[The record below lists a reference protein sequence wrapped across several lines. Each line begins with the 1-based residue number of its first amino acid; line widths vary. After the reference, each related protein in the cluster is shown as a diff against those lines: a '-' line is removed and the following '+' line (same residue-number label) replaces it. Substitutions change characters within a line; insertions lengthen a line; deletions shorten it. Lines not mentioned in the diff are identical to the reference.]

1 MGRRSK
7 GVNHAA
13 QISREAGG
21 SKDSQKHRRL
31 HWSEFSRFAAR
42 IGHTLEAVD
51 EAEDWM
57 LEFFVWFLV
66 AGAMKPGTLANYRAS
81 LSVIQGTAGQD
92 MSCSTRSRPLQ
103 LERRE
108 RHGKHRARTPQEFS
122 DLLAAAEKLGDD
134 GVVHVIRLMR
144 WLGLRMREALMCG
157 KSLEIWRDLIL
168 QGNRR
173 LPIERGAKNGRPRRT
188 EVLADHVEETLDAIN
203 AALAFCRD
211 RDFELITGCHDDLK
225 SAKARLKSRF
235 DQLPMRRELGSHSL
249 RFTYAVDFGNAA
261 LDRGVPPVEVLTQ
274 LSDRLGHGPSRVKM
288 ILDVYCWQIR
298 HRFPEK
304 IHLPSDFVPLEKTV
318 ARNREMP
325 VMASVNDRPQH
336 GNRAKHRRR
345 RPARGRRTQ
354 VNHTGF
360 QHDRKNN

>member
-1 MGRRSK
+1 M
-7 GVNHAA
+7 
-13 QISREAGG
+13 SREAGG

-31 HWSEFSRFAAR
+31 HWSEFSRFMAR

-66 AGAMKPGTLANYRAS
+66 AGDMKPGTLANYRAS
-81 LSVIQGTAGQD
+81 LSVIQGTAGQN
-92 MSCSTRSRPLQ
+92 MSCSTGSRALQ

-108 RHGKHRARTPQEFS
+108 RHGRHRARTPQEFNE
-122 DLLAAAEKLGDD
+122 LLAAAQKLDD
-134 GVVHVIRLMR
+134 GVVHVVRLMR

-157 KSLEIWRDLIL
+157 KSLQTWRDLIL
-168 QGNRR
+168 EGNRR

-188 EVLADHVEETLDAIN
+188 EVLAHHVEETLDAIN

-211 RDFELITGCHDDLK
+211 RDFELISGCNDDLK
-225 SAKARLKSRF
+225 SAKSRLKARF
-235 DQLPMRRELGSHSL
+235 DQLPMRKELGSHSL
-249 RFTYAVDFGNAA
+249 RFTYAVDFANAA

-304 IHLPSDFVPLEKTV
+304 IHLPSDFVSLRE
-318 ARNREMP
+318 ARKENAAMP
-325 VMASVNDRPQH
+325 AIASAGSRVQH
-336 GNRAKHRRR
+336 GNAWKHRRR
-345 RPARGRRTQ
+345 GPARGRRVRT
-354 VNHTGF
+354 NHAGP
-360 QHDRKNN
+360 

>member
-7 GVNHAA
+7 GVNDAA
-13 QISREAGG
+13 QKSREAGG
-21 SKDSQKHRRL
+21 SMESQKHRRL

-42 IGHTLEAVD
+42 IGHTLEAVN

-81 LSVIQGTAGQD
+81 LSVIQHVAGQD
-92 MSCSTRSRPLQ
+92 MSRSIRSRHLR
-103 LERRE
+103 LERRD

-122 DLLAAAEKLGDD
+122 DLLAAAHQLDD

-157 KSLEIWRDLIL
+157 RSLETWQALVL

-173 LPIERGAKNGRPRRT
+173 LPVERGAKNGRPRHT

-211 RDFELITGCHDDLK
+211 RNFELITGCHDDLK

-235 DQLPMRRELGSHSL
+235 DQLPMRKELGSHSL

-261 LDRGVPPVEVLTQ
+261 LDRGLPPIEVLTQ

-288 ILDVYCWQIR
+288 ILEVYCWQIR

-304 IHLPSDFVPLEKTV
+304 MRLPTDFVPVKKADRRHRPAPATANAADPFQPGNS
-318 ARNREMP
+318 ARY
-325 VMASVNDRPQH
+325 
-336 GNRAKHRRR
+336 RRQK
-345 RPARGRRTQ
+345 PARGRHA
-354 VNHTGF
+354 HTK
-360 QHDRKNN
+360 QSPQPYRNNPYD

>member
-1 MGRRSK
+1 MGKRSR

-13 QISREAGG
+13 QMSREAGG

-42 IGHTLEAVD
+42 IGHTLEAVN

-66 AGAMKPGTLANYRAS
+66 AGDMKPGTLANYRAS
-81 LSVIQGTAGQD
+81 LSVIQGVAGQD
-92 MSCSTRSRPLQ
+92 MSRSTRSRALQ
-103 LERRE
+103 LERRH
-108 RHGKHRARTPQEFS
+108 RHGRHRARTPQEFN
-122 DLLAAAEKLGDD
+122 DLLAAAQKLDD

-168 QGNRR
+168 EGNRR
-173 LPIERGAKNGRPRRT
+173 LPVERGAKNGRPRRT

-203 AALAFCRD
+203 AALAFCRN
-211 RDFELITGCHDDLK
+211 RDFELISGCNDDLK

-235 DQLPMRRELGSHSL
+235 DQLPMRKELGSHSL

-261 LDRGVPPVEVLTQ
+261 LDHGVPPVEVLTQ

-288 ILDVYCWQIR
+288 ILEVYCWQIR

-304 IHLPSDFVPLEKTV
+304 IHLPSDFVPLKE
-318 ARNREMP
+318 ARKENGAIP
-325 VMASVNDRPQH
+325 AMASAGDRAQQ
-336 GNRAKHRRR
+336 GNGREHRRR
-345 RPARGRRTQ
+345 RPAHGRRTQ
-354 VNHTGF
+354 TNPARF
-360 QHDRKNN
+360 QHKQNFK

>member
-1 MGRRSK
+1 M
-7 GVNHAA
+7 
-13 QISREAGG
+13 SREAGG

-42 IGHTLEAVD
+42 IGHTLEAVN

-66 AGAMKPGTLANYRAS
+66 AGDMKPGTLANYRAS
-81 LSVIQGTAGQD
+81 LSVIQGAAGQD
-92 MSCSTRSRPLQ
+92 MSRSTRSRALR
-103 LERRE
+103 LERRN
-108 RHGKHRARTPQEFS
+108 RDGRHRARTPQEFN
-122 DLLAAAEKLGDD
+122 DLLAAAEKLDD

-157 KSLEIWRDLIL
+157 KSLETWRDLIL

-211 RDFELITGCHDDLK
+211 RDFELIRGCNDDLK
-225 SAKARLKSRF
+225 SAKSRLKARF
-235 DQLPMRRELGSHSL
+235 DQLPMRKELGSHSL

-288 ILDVYCWQIR
+288 ILEVYCWQIR

-304 IHLPSDFVPLEKTV
+304 IHLPSDFVPLKEVRKENAAIPAT
-318 ARNREMP
+318 AG
-325 VMASVNDRPQH
+325 AGDRAPR
-336 GNRAKHRRR
+336 GKGWKHRRR
-345 RPARGRRTQ
+345 RPVRGRRIQT
-354 VNHTGF
+354 NHMEL
-360 QHDRKNN
+360 QHGRNS

>member
-1 MGRRSK
+1 MGRRSR

-13 QISREAGG
+13 QMSREAGG

-42 IGHTLEAVD
+42 IGHTLESVD

-81 LSVIQGTAGQD
+81 LSVIQGKAGQD
-92 MSCSTRSRPLQ
+92 MSRSTRSRDLQ
-103 LERRE
+103 LERRD
-108 RHGKHRARTPQEFS
+108 RHGRHRARTPQEFS
-122 DLLAAAEKLGDD
+122 ELLAAAQAFDN

-157 KSLEIWRDLIL
+157 KSLETWRDLIL
-168 QGNRR
+168 QGDRR

-188 EVLADHVEETLDAIN
+188 EVLADHVDETLDAIN

-211 RDFELITGCHDDLK
+211 RDFELVTGCNDDLK
-225 SAKARLKSRF
+225 SAKSRLKSRF
-235 DQLPMRRELGSHSL
+235 EQLPMRRELASHSL
-249 RFTYAVDFGNAA
+249 RFTYAVDFANAA
-261 LDRGVPPVEVLTQ
+261 LDRGVPPVDVLTQ

-288 ILDVYCWQIR
+288 ILEVYCWQIR

-304 IHLPSDFVPLEKTV
+304 IQLPSDFVPRKQTKTP
-318 ARNREMP
+318 EMSSAGRP
-325 VMASVNDRPQH
+325 EDRSR
-336 GNRAKHRRR
+336 GNEPTIRRR
-345 RPARGRRTQ
+345 RPARGRHFQT
-354 VNHTGF
+354 NHGGRRPR
-360 QHDRKNN
+360 HDPY

>member
-1 MGRRSK
+1 MGLRSR

-13 QISREAGG
+13 QMSREAGG

-31 HWSEFSRFAAR
+31 HWSEFARFAAR
-42 IGHTLEAVD
+42 IGHTLGAVD

-81 LSVIQGTAGQD
+81 LSVIQDTAGQD
-92 MSCSTRSRPLQ
+92 LSRSTRSRALQ
-103 LERRE
+103 LERRD

-122 DLLAAAEKLGDD
+122 ELLAAAEKLDD

-157 KSLEIWRDLIL
+157 KSLETWRDLIL

-188 EVLADHVEETLDAIN
+188 EVLGDHVEETLDAIN
-203 AALAFCRD
+203 AALAFCRS
-211 RDFELITGCHDDLK
+211 RDFELITGCNDDLK
-225 SAKARLKSRF
+225 SAKSRLKSRF
-235 DQLPMRRELGSHSL
+235 DQLPMRKEFGSHSL
-249 RFTYAVDFGNAA
+249 RFTYAVDFANTA
-261 LDRGVPPVEVLTQ
+261 LDRGTPPVDVLTQ

-288 ILDVYCWQIR
+288 ILEVYCWQIR
-298 HRFPEK
+298 DRFPEK
-304 IHLPSDFVPLEKTV
+304 IQLPSDFVPREKTSKKNG
-318 ARNREMP
+318 ARP
-325 VMASVNDRPQH
+325 AMASTSDPAQQ
-336 GNRAKHRRR
+336 GNGAKHRRR
-345 RPARGRRTQ
+345 RPAHGRRVHMSHAPFRRAWELQ
-354 VNHTGF
+354 
-360 QHDRKNN
+360 

>member
-1 MGRRSK
+1 MGRRSR

-13 QISREAGG
+13 QMSREAGG

-51 EAEDWM
+51 QAEDWM

-81 LSVIQGTAGQD
+81 LSVIQGAAGQD
-92 MSCSTRSRPLQ
+92 VSGSTRSRDLQ
-103 LERRE
+103 LERRD
-108 RHGKHRARTPQEFS
+108 RHGRHRARTPQEFS
-122 DLLAAAEKLGDD
+122 DLLAAAQAFDN

-157 KSLEIWRDLIL
+157 KSLETWRDLIL
-168 QGNRR
+168 QGDRR

-188 EVLADHVEETLDAIN
+188 EVLADHVDETLDAIN

-211 RDFELITGCHDDLK
+211 RDFELVSGCHDDLK
-225 SAKARLKSRF
+225 SAKSRLKSRF
-235 DQLPMRRELGSHSL
+235 EQLPMRGEIASHSL
-249 RFTYAVDFGNAA
+249 RFTYAVDFANAA
-261 LDRGVPPVEVLTQ
+261 LDRGVPPVDVLTQ

-288 ILDVYCWQIR
+288 ILEVYCWQIR

-304 IHLPSDFVPLEKTV
+304 IQLPSDFVPRKQPANPTSSVKRGPE
-318 ARNREMP
+318 NRF
-325 VMASVNDRPQH
+325 VGS
-336 GNRAKHRRR
+336 RATLRRK
-345 RPARGRRTQ
+345 RPARGRRFQTKHGGEKP
-354 VNHTGF
+354 NHKS
-360 QHDRKNN
+360 H

>member
-1 MGRRSK
+1 M
-7 GVNHAA
+7 
-13 QISREAGG
+13 SREAGG

-42 IGHTLEAVD
+42 IGHTLESVN

-81 LSVIQGTAGQD
+81 LSVIQDTAGQD
-92 MSCSTRSRPLQ
+92 LSRSTSSRALQ
-103 LERRE
+103 LERRD

-122 DLLAAAEKLGDD
+122 ELLAAAQKLDD

-157 KSLEIWRDLIL
+157 KSLETWRNLIL

-188 EVLADHVEETLDAIN
+188 EVLVDHVEETLDAIN
-203 AALAFCRD
+203 AALAFCRS
-211 RDFELITGCHDDLK
+211 RDFELITGCNDDLK

-249 RFTYAVDFGNAA
+249 RFTYAVDFGIAA
-261 LDRGVPPVEVLTQ
+261 LDRGMPPVEVLTQ

-288 ILDVYCWQIR
+288 ILEVYCWQIR
-298 HRFPEK
+298 HRFPDK
-304 IHLPSDFVPLEKTV
+304 MRLPVDFIPSKKTDR
-318 ARNREMP
+318 RNRSMP
-325 VMASVNDRPQH
+325 ATASAGEPVQA
-336 GNRAKHRRR
+336 GNGDRRR
-345 RPARGRRTQ
+345 RRWPARGRRAPS
-354 VNHTGF
+354 NHAGSQHERNF
-360 QHDRKNN
+360 Q

>member
-13 QISREAGG
+13 QMSREAGG

-42 IGHTLEAVD
+42 IGHTLQAVN

-57 LEFFVWFLV
+57 LEFFIWFLV

-81 LSVIQGTAGQD
+81 LSVIQGAAGQD
-92 MSCSTRSRPLQ
+92 MSSSTRSRALQ
-103 LERRE
+103 LERRD
-108 RHGKHRARTPQEFS
+108 RHGKHRARTPQEFGEL
-122 DLLAAAEKLGDD
+122 LLAAQKLDD

-157 KSLEIWRDLIL
+157 KSLETWRDLIL
-168 QGNRR
+168 RGNRR
-173 LPIERGAKNGRPRRT
+173 LPVERGAKNGRPRRT

-203 AALAFCRD
+203 AALTFCRS
-211 RDFELITGCHDDLK
+211 RNFELITGCNDDLK

-235 DQLPMRRELGSHSL
+235 DQLPMRKELGSHSL

-261 LDRGVPPVEVLTQ
+261 LDRGMQPVDVLTQ

-288 ILDVYCWQIR
+288 ILEVYCWQIR

-304 IHLPSDFVPLEKTV
+304 IHLPSDFVPLETTTK
-318 ARNREMP
+318 RNREMP
-325 VMASVNDRPQH
+325 AMASAGDRTQQ
-336 GNRAKHRRR
+336 GNRATHRRR
-345 RPARGRRTQ
+345 RAARGRQ
-354 VNHTGF
+354 FQMNHGGKRPRDKF
-360 QHDRKNN
+360 N

>member
-1 MGRRSK
+1 MGKRSR

-13 QISREAGG
+13 QMSREAGG

-31 HWSEFSRFAAR
+31 HWSEFSRFASR

-66 AGAMKPGTLANYRAS
+66 AGDMKPGTLANYRAS

-92 MSCSTRSRPLQ
+92 MSRSTRSRALQ
-103 LERRE
+103 LERRN
-108 RHGKHRARTPQEFS
+108 RHGRHRARTPQEFNE
-122 DLLAAAEKLGDD
+122 LLAAAQNLDD
-134 GVVHVIRLMR
+134 SVVHVIRLMR

-157 KSLEIWRDLIL
+157 KSLETWRDLI
-168 QGNRR
+168 QRGNRR
-173 LPIERGAKNGRPRRT
+173 LPVERGAKNGRPRCT
-188 EVLADHVEETLDAIN
+188 EVLADHVEETLDVIN

-211 RDFELITGCHDDLK
+211 RNFELVTGCNDDLK
-225 SAKARLKSRF
+225 SAKSRLKARF
-235 DQLPMRRELGSHSL
+235 DQLPMRKELGSHSL
-249 RFTYAVDFGNAA
+249 RFTYAVDFANAA

-288 ILDVYCWQIR
+288 ILEVYCWQIR

-304 IHLPSDFVPLEKTV
+304 IHLPSDFVPLKE
-318 ARNREMP
+318 ARKESGAISAL
-325 VMASVNDRPQH
+325 ASADERAQH
-336 GNRAKHRRR
+336 GIGSKHRRR
-345 RPARGRRTQ
+345 RPARGRRIQT
-354 VNHTGF
+354 NHAGLQRERGF
-360 QHDRKNN
+360 

>member
-1 MGRRSK
+1 M
-7 GVNHAA
+7 
-13 QISREAGG
+13 SREAGG

-42 IGHTLEAVD
+42 IGHTLEAVN

-66 AGAMKPGTLANYRAS
+66 AGDMKPGTLANYRAS

-92 MSCSTRSRPLQ
+92 MSRSTRSRSLQ
-103 LERRE
+103 LERRQ
-108 RHGKHRARTPQEFS
+108 RHGKHRARTPQELS
-122 DLLAAAEKLGDD
+122 DLLAAAQKLGDD

-157 KSLEIWRDLIL
+157 KSLETWRDLIL

-188 EVLADHVEETLDAIN
+188 EVLADHVEETLDVIN

-211 RDFELITGCHDDLK
+211 HDFELITGCHDDLK

-235 DQLPMRRELGSHSL
+235 DQLPMRKELGSHSL

-261 LDRGVPPVEVLTQ
+261 LDRGVPPVDVLTQ
-274 LSDRLGHGPSRVKM
+274 LSERLGHGPSRVRM
-288 ILDVYCWQIR
+288 ILEVYCWQIR

-304 IHLPSDFVPLEKTV
+304 IHLPSDFVPLKE
-318 ARNREMP
+318 ARKESGP
-325 VMASVNDRPQH
+325 IPAMASAGDRAQH
-336 GNRAKHRRR
+336 GNGWKHRRR
-345 RPARGRRTQ
+345 RPARTRRFQT
-354 VNHTGF
+354 NHAELK
-360 QHDRKNN
+360 RERNA

>member
-1 MGRRSK
+1 M
-7 GVNHAA
+7 
-13 QISREAGG
+13 SREAGG

-42 IGHTLEAVD
+42 IGHTLEAVS

-66 AGAMKPGTLANYRAS
+66 AGDMKPGTLANYRAS

-92 MSCSTRSRPLQ
+92 MSRSTGSRALQ

-108 RHGKHRARTPQEFS
+108 RHGKHRARTPKEFAE
-122 DLLAAAEKLGDD
+122 LLAAAQKLEDE
-134 GVVHVIRLMR
+134 GVVYVIRLMR

-157 KSLEIWRDLIL
+157 KSLETWRDLIL

-188 EVLADHVEETLDAIN
+188 EVLADHVEETLDAIK

-235 DQLPMRRELGSHSL
+235 DQLPMRKELGSHSL

-261 LDRGVPPVEVLTQ
+261 LDRGVPPVDVLTQ

-288 ILDVYCWQIR
+288 ILEVYCWQIR

-304 IHLPSDFVPLEKTV
+304 IHLPSDFVPLEKTGEK
-318 ARNREMP
+318 NREMP
-325 VMASVNDRPQH
+325 AMTSAKHRSLRVNRT
-336 GNRAKHRRR
+336 KHRRR
-345 RPARGRRTQ
+345 RPAREGRALT
-354 VNHTGF
+354 NHTGF
-360 QHDRKNN
+360 QRDRKSD

>member
-1 MGRRSK
+1 M
-7 GVNHAA
+7 
-13 QISREAGG
+13 SREAGG

-31 HWSEFSRFAAR
+31 HWSEFSRFMAR

-66 AGAMKPGTLANYRAS
+66 AGDMKPGTLANYRAS
-81 LSVIQGTAGQD
+81 LSVIQGTAGQN
-92 MSCSTRSRPLQ
+92 MSCSTGSRALQ

-108 RHGKHRARTPQEFS
+108 RHGRHRARTPQEFNE
-122 DLLAAAEKLGDD
+122 LLAAAQKLDD
-134 GVVHVIRLMR
+134 GVVHVVRLMR

-157 KSLEIWRDLIL
+157 KSLQTWRDLIL
-168 QGNRR
+168 EGNRR

-188 EVLADHVEETLDAIN
+188 EVLAHHVEETLDAIN

-211 RDFELITGCHDDLK
+211 RDFELISGCNDDLK
-225 SAKARLKSRF
+225 SAKSRLKARF
-235 DQLPMRRELGSHSL
+235 DQLPMRKELGSHSL
-249 RFTYAVDFGNAA
+249 RFTYAVDFANAA

-304 IHLPSDFVPLEKTV
+304 IHLPSDFVSLKE
-318 ARNREMP
+318 ARKENAAMP
-325 VMASVNDRPQH
+325 AIASAGSRVQH
-336 GNRAKHRRR
+336 GNAWKHRRR
-345 RPARGRRTQ
+345 GPARGRRERT
-354 VNHTGF
+354 NHAGP
-360 QHDRKNN
+360 

>member
-1 MGRRSK
+1 M
-7 GVNHAA
+7 
-13 QISREAGG
+13 SREAGG

-31 HWSEFSRFAAR
+31 HWSEFSRFMAR

-66 AGAMKPGTLANYRAS
+66 AGDMKPGTLANYRAS

-92 MSCSTRSRPLQ
+92 MSRSTGSRALQ

-108 RHGKHRARTPQEFS
+108 RHGRHRARTPLEFNE
-122 DLLAAAEKLGDD
+122 LLAAAQKLDD
-134 GVVHVIRLMR
+134 GVVHVVRLMR

-157 KSLEIWRDLIL
+157 KSLETWRDLIL
-168 QGNRR
+168 GGNRR

-188 EVLADHVEETLDAIN
+188 EVLAHHVEETLDAIN

-211 RDFELITGCHDDLK
+211 RDFELISGCNDDLK
-225 SAKARLKSRF
+225 SAKSRLKARF
-235 DQLPMRRELGSHSL
+235 DQLPMRKELGSHSL
-249 RFTYAVDFGNAA
+249 RFTYAVDFANAA
-261 LDRGVPPVEVLTQ
+261 LDRGLPPVEVLAQ

-304 IHLPSDFVPLEKTV
+304 IHLPSDFVSLKE
-318 ARNREMP
+318 ARKENTAMP
-325 VMASVNDRPQH
+325 AIASA
-336 GNRAKHRRR
+336 GNRVQDGDDWKRRR
-345 RPARGRRTQ
+345 RAPARGRRVRT
-354 VNHTGF
+354 NHAGP
-360 QHDRKNN
+360 

>member
-1 MGRRSK
+1 MGRRSR

-13 QISREAGG
+13 QMSREAGG

-42 IGHTLEAVD
+42 IGHTLEAVN
-51 EAEDWM
+51 EAQDWM

-92 MSCSTRSRPLQ
+92 MARSTRSRALQ
-103 LERRE
+103 LERRD

-122 DLLAAAEKLGDD
+122 DLLAAAQAFDN
-134 GVVHVIRLMR
+134 GVLHVIRLMR

-157 KSLEIWRDLIL
+157 KSLETWRDLIL
-168 QGNRR
+168 QGDLR
-173 LPIERGAKNGRPRRT
+173 LPVERGAKNGRPRRT
-188 EVLADHVEETLDAIN
+188 EVLADHVDETLDAID

-211 RDFELITGCHDDLK
+211 RDFELVSGCHDDLK
-225 SAKARLKSRF
+225 SAKSRLKSRF
-235 DQLPMRRELGSHSL
+235 EKLPMRQELASHSL
-249 RFTYAVDFGNAA
+249 RFTYAVDFANAA
-261 LDRGVPPVEVLTQ
+261 LDRGVPPVDVLTQ

-288 ILDVYCWQIR
+288 ILEVYCWQIR

-304 IHLPSDFVPLEKTV
+304 IQLPSDFVPRKPKNTPPISATGHPGDRFERTI
-318 ARNREMP
+318 P
-325 VMASVNDRPQH
+325 VT
-336 GNRAKHRRR
+336 KRR
-345 RPARGRRTQ
+345 RPARGRQT
-354 VNHTGF
+354 NHGGKRHK
-360 QHDRKNN
+360 QKPY

>member
-13 QISREAGG
+13 HMSREAGG

-42 IGHTLEAVD
+42 MGHTLEAVN

-92 MSCSTRSRPLQ
+92 MSRSTRSRALQ
-103 LERRE
+103 LERRD
-108 RHGKHRARTPQEFS
+108 RHGKHRARTPEEFS
-122 DLLAAAEKLGDD
+122 DLLAAAEKLND

-157 KSLEIWRDLIL
+157 KSLETWRDLIS

-173 LPIERGAKNGRPRRT
+173 LPVERGAKNGRPRRT

-203 AALAFCRD
+203 AALVFCCN
-211 RDFELITGCHDDLK
+211 RDFELITGCNEDLK
-225 SAKARLKSRF
+225 SAKSRLKARF
-235 DQLPMRRELGSHSL
+235 DQLPMRKELGSHSL

-288 ILDVYCWQIR
+288 ILEVYCWQIR

-304 IHLPSDFVPLEKTV
+304 IHLPSDFVPLEKTRKENGAIAAV
-318 ARNREMP
+318 ASADDRAQQHNRPTHMHRRG
-325 VMASVNDRPQH
+325 V
-336 GNRAKHRRR
+336 RRR
-345 RPARGRRTQ
+345 RVKTTHPGLQRE
-354 VNHTGF
+354 
-360 QHDRKNN
+360 RKFI

>member
-1 MGRRSK
+1 M
-7 GVNHAA
+7 
-13 QISREAGG
+13 SREAGG

-42 IGHTLEAVD
+42 IGHTLEAVT

-81 LSVIQGTAGQD
+81 LSVIQEAAGQD
-92 MSCSTRSRPLQ
+92 MSHSVRSRALQ
-103 LERRE
+103 LERRD

-122 DLLAAAEKLGDD
+122 ELLAAAEKLDD

-157 KSLEIWRDLIL
+157 RSLETWRDLIL
-168 QGNRR
+168 QGDRR

-203 AALAFCRD
+203 AALAFCRS

-235 DQLPMRRELGSHSL
+235 DQLPMRKELGSHSL

-261 LDRGVPPVEVLTQ
+261 LDRGMPPVEVLAQ

-288 ILDVYCWQIR
+288 ILEVYCWQIR
-298 HRFPEK
+298 HRFPDRMR
-304 IHLPSDFVPLEKTV
+304 LPVDFIPLKKTDR
-318 ARNREMP
+318 RNRPMSAT
-325 VMASVNDRPQH
+325 ASVGDRAPP
-336 GNRAKHRRR
+336 GTGDRHRRR
-345 RPARGRRTQ
+345 WPARGRRAPT
-354 VNHTGF
+354 NHTRS
-360 QHDRKNN
+360 QHERNFK

>member
-1 MGRRSK
+1 MGRRST

-13 QISREAGG
+13 QMSREAGG

-42 IGHTLEAVD
+42 IGHTLEAVN

-57 LEFFVWFLV
+57 FEFFVWFLV

-81 LSVIQGTAGQD
+81 LSVIQDMAGQD
-92 MSCSTRSRPLQ
+92 VARSIRSRALQ
-103 LERRE
+103 LERRD

-122 DLLAAAEKLGDD
+122 ELLATAQRLDD

-157 KSLEIWRDLIL
+157 KSLETWRDLIL

-188 EVLADHVEETLDAIN
+188 EVLVDHVEETLDAIN
-203 AALAFCRD
+203 AALAFCRS
-211 RDFELITGCHDDLK
+211 RDFELITGCNDDLK

-235 DQLPMRRELGSHSL
+235 DQLPMRKELGSHSL

-261 LDRGVPPVEVLTQ
+261 LDRGMPPVEVLTQ

-288 ILDVYCWQIR
+288 ILEVYCWQIR
-298 HRFPEK
+298 DRFPEK
-304 IHLPSDFVPLEKTV
+304 IQLPSDFVPREKTSEI
-318 ARNREMP
+318 NRAAP
-325 VMASVNDRPQH
+325 AMAHTGDPAQQDN
-336 GNRAKHRRR
+336 GAKHRRR
-345 RPARGRRTQ
+345 RPTRRRR
-354 VNHTGF
+354 VPMSEAAF
-360 QHDRKNN
+360 QRNLKFQ

>member
-1 MGRRSK
+1 M
-7 GVNHAA
+7 
-13 QISREAGG
+13 SREAGG

-42 IGHTLEAVD
+42 IGHTLEAVN

-81 LSVIQGTAGQD
+81 LSVIQDTAGQD
-92 MSCSTRSRPLQ
+92 ISHSVRSRSLQ
-103 LERRE
+103 LERRD
-108 RHGKHRARTPQEFS
+108 RHGKHRARTPEEFS
-122 DLLAAAEKLGDD
+122 ELLAAAEKLDD

-157 KSLEIWRDLIL
+157 KSLETWRDLIL

-188 EVLADHVEETLDAIN
+188 EVLGDHVEETLDAIN
-203 AALAFCRD
+203 AALVFCRS
-211 RDFELITGCHDDLK
+211 RDFELITGCNDDLK

-235 DQLPMRRELGSHSL
+235 DQLPMRKELGSHSL

-261 LDRGVPPVEVLTQ
+261 LDRGMPPVDVLAQ

-288 ILDVYCWQIR
+288 ILEVYCWQIR
-298 HRFPEK
+298 HRFPDK
-304 IHLPSDFVPLEKTV
+304 MRLPVDFIPSKKTDR
-318 ARNREMP
+318 RNRSMP
-325 VMASVNDRPQH
+325 ATASAGDPVQA
-336 GNRAKHRRR
+336 GNGDRRR
-345 RPARGRRTQ
+345 RRWPARGRRAPS
-354 VNHTGF
+354 NHAGPPYERNF
-360 QHDRKNN
+360 Q

>member
-1 MGRRSK
+1 MGRRST

-13 QISREAGG
+13 QMSREAGG

-42 IGHTLEAVD
+42 IGHTLEAVN

-57 LEFFVWFLV
+57 LEFFIWFLV

-81 LSVIQGTAGQD
+81 LSVIQDMAGQD
-92 MSCSTRSRPLQ
+92 MSHSIRSRALQ
-103 LERRE
+103 LERRD

-122 DLLAAAEKLGDD
+122 ELLAAAQRLDD

-157 KSLEIWRDLIL
+157 KSLETWRDLIL

-188 EVLADHVEETLDAIN
+188 EVLVDHVEETLDAIN
-203 AALAFCRD
+203 AALAFCRS
-211 RDFELITGCHDDLK
+211 RDFELITGCNDDLK

-261 LDRGVPPVEVLTQ
+261 LDRGMPPVEVLTQ

-288 ILDVYCWQIR
+288 ILEVYCWQIR

-304 IHLPSDFVPLEKTV
+304 MQLPSDFVPLEK
-318 ARNREMP
+318 ANKRNHSIPAMSG
-325 VMASVNDRPQH
+325 AGDRTQL
-336 GNRAKHRRR
+336 GNGAEHRRR
-345 RPARGRRTQ
+345 RPARARRART
-354 VNHTGF
+354 NHAAF
-360 QHDRKNN
+360 QL

>member
-1 MGRRSK
+1 MGRRSR

-31 HWSEFSRFAAR
+31 HWSEFSRFATR
-42 IGHTLEAVD
+42 IGHTLEAVN

-66 AGAMKPGTLANYRAS
+66 AGDMKPGTLANYRAS
-81 LSVIQGTAGQD
+81 LSVIQSTAGQD
-92 MSCSTRSRPLQ
+92 MSRSTRSRALQ
-103 LERRE
+103 LERRQ
-108 RHGKHRARTPQEFS
+108 RHGKHRARTPQEFR
-122 DLLAAAEKLGDD
+122 DLVAAAEKLGDE

-157 KSLEIWRDLIL
+157 KSLETWRDLIL

-211 RDFELITGCHDDLK
+211 HDFELITGCHDDLK

-235 DQLPMRRELGSHSL
+235 DQLPMRKELGSHSL

-261 LDRGVPPVEVLTQ
+261 LDRGVPPVDVLTQ

-288 ILDVYCWQIR
+288 ILEVYCWQIR

-304 IHLPSDFVPLEKTV
+304 IHLPSDFVPLKE
-318 ARNREMP
+318 ARKESSSIPAM
-325 VMASVNDRPQH
+325 VSAGDRAQH
-336 GNRAKHRRR
+336 GNGWKHRRR
-345 RPARGRRTQ
+345 RPARTRRIQT
-354 VNHTGF
+354 NHAGLK
-360 QHDRKNN
+360 RERNA

>member
-1 MGRRSK
+1 MGKRSR

-13 QISREAGG
+13 QLSREAGG

-66 AGAMKPGTLANYRAS
+66 AGDMKPGTLANYRAS
-81 LSVIQGTAGQD
+81 LSVIQGVAGQD
-92 MSCSTRSRPLQ
+92 MSRSTRSRALQ
-103 LERRE
+103 LEQRH
-108 RHGKHRARTPQEFS
+108 RHGRHRARTPQEFD
-122 DLLAAAEKLGDD
+122 DLLAAAQKLDD

-168 QGNRR
+168 EGNRR
-173 LPIERGAKNGRPRRT
+173 LPVERGAKNGRPRRT

-203 AALAFCRD
+203 AALVFCRN
-211 RDFELITGCHDDLK
+211 RDFELISGCNDDLK

-235 DQLPMRRELGSHSL
+235 DQLPMRKELGSHSL

-288 ILDVYCWQIR
+288 ILEVYCWQIR

-304 IHLPSDFVPLEKTV
+304 IHLPSDFVPLKE
-318 ARNREMP
+318 ARKENGAIP
-325 VMASVNDRPQH
+325 AMASAGDRAQH
-336 GNRAKHRRR
+336 GNGGEHKRR
-345 RPARGRRTQ
+345 RPARGRRVQT
-354 VNHTGF
+354 NHVRF
-360 QHDRKNN
+360 RHRQNLK

>member
-13 QISREAGG
+13 QMSREAGG

-42 IGHTLEAVD
+42 IGHTLEAVTD
-51 EAEDWM
+51 AEDWM

-81 LSVIQGTAGQD
+81 LAVIQEAAGQD
-92 MSCSTRSRPLQ
+92 ISHSVRSRALQ
-103 LERRE
+103 LERRD
-108 RHGKHRARTPQEFS
+108 RHGRHRARTPQEFS
-122 DLLAAAEKLGDD
+122 ELLAAAEMLDD

-157 KSLEIWRDLIL
+157 RSLESWRDLIL
-168 QGNRR
+168 QGDRR
-173 LPIERGAKNGRPRRT
+173 LPVERGAKNGRPRRT
-188 EVLADHVEETLDAIN
+188 EVLADHVEDTLDAIN
-203 AALAFCRD
+203 AALAFCRS

-235 DQLPMRRELGSHSL
+235 DQLPMRKELGSHSL

-261 LDRGVPPVEVLTQ
+261 LDRGIPPVEVLTQ

-288 ILDVYCWQIR
+288 ILEVYCWQIR
-298 HRFPEK
+298 HRFPDK
-304 IHLPSDFVPLEKTV
+304 MRLPVDFIPSKKPHGTNPSLPAT
-318 ARNREMP
+318 
-325 VMASVNDRPQH
+325 ASASERVQPDK
-336 GNRAKHRRR
+336 ADRRR
-345 RPARGRRTQ
+345 RRWPARGHRAATHHAGSKRAA
-354 VNHTGF
+354 
-360 QHDRKNN
+360 